1 MPSPQDKGYFLE
13 LNESFLLAARTV
25 TAGRP
30 TVIEEIREASL
41 DNKPAVSQA
50 LSAVFPAAG
59 PATLGVVCSV
69 RPRARFFLL
78 ASEKDTPKASSLAAL
93 RTLAGNSPFASSGPS
108 ELVGVDARSGLPLD
122 GKTGSRWLVAGA
134 PKDSLAAVRTML
146 GEWKIAP
153 SRLEVA
159 SASFLGVVLAE
170 QQRAKGAPALVWEI
184 GETASDLFLISA
196 QGIEN
201 VKRLPFGLD
210 RVADGVQAE
219 LGMKSRGAATRI
231 FFNEGYDFSEIGPK
245 IASRVAGSLLPA
257 IAEITGSSGTPAALI
272 CTGLSSKQN
281 WFSQQI
287 AKALNLVPLQPDA
300 AVWSN
305 AAGLTFVG
313 NTLQPK
319 LSPTWLGLLGM
330 MSAIPADRAEPESAW
345 HPGWSID
352 GVERE
357 EKPRIAEVPPAPVV
371 VPMPARAVAAPPAP
385 KIVPPTPAVFAATPA
400 ARTPATSAAAK
411 TPTPAAAP
419 ARAPVT
425 SSSPN
430 SPAAKQE
437 RDTPVRPAT
446 PALKV
451 AASPVSRPPAEAS
464 PATTA
469 ARQIPAAKPT
479 PVAEPAAATRPF
491 VKTPAFFA
499 VIAVLVVVLGLG
511 AFFYHK
517 FAKEQEAD
525 RLAKAQSE
533 QRLAAE
539 VEARHKAELQA
550 KAETDA
556 RKRAEAAAAQTN
568 VAAEAARKQAEE
580 EAKRRESE
588 TNRLLN
594 GRGSLVIVT
603 EPAGAAVAISN
614 FAPRVSPATITD
626 LRLGHYTIAVTLPGY
641 DPLSVEV
648 EIKENAATDPG
659 VLRLVR
665 QTGSVEITTEPAGV
679 SFEVRPAPPRI
690 SLGGSEVKTGK
701 TPATVTDLPIGDYVI
716 TFRREGWPDHTE
728 NVSIERGK
736 TAHITPKYLGGSVT
750 ITSSPSGAK
759 IMRNGAAIG
768 ETPLTL
774 NDQQPGD
781 VSYTLDLAGYISTTV
796 EGKIE
801 PEQSLTLS
809 GSLRAEDRIVSIR
822 ELDER
827 PVAIKTVQPEVGYDA
842 GRNGGSALISLVVDR
857 DGTPK
862 DLKVESASEAEF
874 GKRCLAAAAQWR
886 FRPGTIKGVPVKTR
900 VSLPFKL

>member
-1 MPSPQDKGYFLE
+1 MPSPQDKGYYLE

-30 TVIEEIREASL
+30 TVIEDIREASL
-41 DNKPAVSQA
+41 DNKTAVSQA

-59 PATLGVVCSV
+59 PVTLGVVCSV

-93 RTLAGNSPFASSGPS
+93 RALVGNSAFASAGPS

-122 GKTGSRWLVAGA
+122 GKTGSRWFVAGA
-134 PKDSLAAVRTML
+134 PKDGLAAVRTML
-146 GEWKIAP
+146 GEWKLAP
-153 SRLEVA
+153 SRLETTTA
-159 SASFLGVVLAE
+159 SILGVVLAE
-170 QQRAKGAPALVWEI
+170 QQRAKGASAVVWEI
-184 GETASDLFLISA
+184 GDTTSDLFLISA

-257 IAEITGSSGTPAALI
+257 IAEMAGTSGAPATLF

-281 WFSQQI
+281 WFCQQI
-287 AKALNLVPLQPDA
+287 AKALNLAPFQPDA

-319 LSPTWLGLLGM
+319 LSPTWLGMLSM
-330 MSAIPADRAEPESAW
+330 MSAIPADRADTESAW

-357 EKPRIAEVPPAPVV
+357 DKPRVVEAPPVPVV
-371 VPMPARAVAAPPAP
+371 VPPPARAVSPAPAP

-400 ARTPATSAAAK
+400 AKPPAAPAAAK
-411 TPTPAAAP
+411 TPAAVP

-425 SSSPN
+425 PASPTP
-430 SPAAKQE
+430 PAKAAEK
-437 RDTPVRPAT
+437 DAPARPAT
-446 PALKV
+446 PAPK
-451 AASPVSRPPAEAS
+451 AAAAPVSRPPAEAS
-464 PATTA
+464 PA
-469 ARQIPAAKPT
+469 
-479 PVAEPAAATRPF
+479 PAAARPNPAPKPAPAAEPKAASRPF
-491 VKTPAFFA
+491 VKTPVFFA
-499 VIAVLVVVLGLG
+499 IIGVLVILLGLG
-511 AFFYHK
+511 AFSIYRK
-517 FAKEQEAD
+517 VAKDREAAAL
-525 RLAKAQSE
+525 REAQTE

-539 VEARHKAELQA
+539 AEALRKAQQQIKAE
-550 KAETDA
+550 AEA
-556 RKRAEAAAAQTN
+556 RKRAEDAAAQTN

-580 EAKRRESE
+580 EAKRREAE

-603 EPAGAAVAISN
+603 EPAGASVVISN
-614 FAPRVSPATITD
+614 FAPRVSPTTITD
-626 LRLGHYTIAVTLPGY
+626 LRLGHYTVAVSLAGY
-641 DPLSVEV
+641 ESQNLEV

-659 VLRLVR
+659 VLHLVR
-665 QTGSVEITTEPAGV
+665 QTGSVEINTEPAGV

-690 SLGGSEVKTGK
+690 SIGGTDVKTGK
-701 TPATVTDLPIGDYVI
+701 TPATVADLSTGDYVV
-716 TFRREGWPDHTE
+716 TFKREGWPDHTE
-728 NVSIERGK
+728 NVTIERGK
-736 TAHITPKYLGGSVT
+736 TAHVTSKYSGGSVT
-750 ITSSPSGAK
+750 ITSSPSGARV
-759 IMRNGAAIG
+759 MRDGKDIG

-774 NDQQPGD
+774 NEQQPGD
-781 VSYTLDLAGYISTTV
+781 VSFTLDLAGYISTTV

-801 PEQSLTLS
+801 AEQALTLN
-809 GSLRAEDRIVSIR
+809 GSLRAEDRIVSLR

-827 PVAIKTVQPEVGYDA
+827 PVAIKTVQPEVGYDT
-842 GRNGGSALISLVVDR
+842 GRNGGSAMISLVVDR

-862 DLKVESASEAEF
+862 DLKVESATDVEF
-874 GKRCLAAAAQWR
+874 GRRCLAAAAQWR
-886 FRPGTIKGVPVKTR
+886 FRPGTIKGVPVRTR